1 MSSISRLPVALA
13 MAASLVLVATG
24 CSSVTKVDSDAGSAT
39 VPEGGTLVVDF
50 GEINQSVGDDWVI
63 IVEPDPAVL
72 GDGVPEYLG
81 EDGAPPGG
89 SSRLTYSFPA
99 VGKGTSQLWA
109 RAQRRS
115 SSSIDSAERPLTTR
129 RIRRPSR

>member
-13 MAASLVLVATG
+13 MAASLVFVATG

-39 VPEGGTLVVDF
+39 VPGGGTLVVDF

-99 VGKGTSQLWA
+99 VGKGT
-109 RAQRRS
+109 
-115 SSSIDSAERPLTTR
+115 TTVEIEYR
-129 RIRRPSR
+129 FRGEAPDDAADLKTVTLDVAVR

>member
-81 EDGAPPGG
+81 EDGAPPGA

-99 VGKGTSQLWA
+99 VGKGT
-109 RAQRRS
+109 
-115 SSSIDSAERPLTTR
+115 TTVEFEYR
-129 RIRRPSR
+129 FRGEAPDDAADQKTVTLDVAVR